1 LVKQAYF
8 GGIWVLTMR
17 KEVIFTKVLQ
27 KGLQN
32 NIVLGCFSSSRT
44 GEDISLGI
52 GMKVIHY
59 LLMGAALLFS
69 VSFML
74 IRSRRI
80 RVMK

>member
-1 LVKQAYF
+1 MLLVILVKQAYF

-44 GEDISLGI
+44 SANKE
-52 GMKVIHY
+52 
-59 LLMGAALLFS
+59 
-69 VSFML
+69 
-74 IRSRRI
+74 SRT
-80 RVMK
+80 